1 MYRPLVAVDLTQN
14 VSIERCRKR
23 MEIYP
28 YSFLMFTERGVDDT
42 HVEKDLGRVRD
53 VVELLQR
60 LLKFVV
66 VIAAQ
71 GRYPRLY
78 FLNS

>member
-1 MYRPLVAVDLTQN
+1 MKPR
-14 VSIERCRKR
+14 RKS
-23 MEIYP
+23 MVIYP
-28 YSFLMFTERGVDDT
+28 YSFLMFTERSVDDT
-42 HVEKDLGRVRD
+42 HVEKDLGRVGD

-60 LLKFVV
+60 FLKFVV

>member
-1 MYRPLVAVDLTQN
+1 
-14 VSIERCRKR
+14 

-42 HVEKDLGRVRD
+42 HVEKDLGRLRD

>member
-1 MYRPLVAVDLTQN
+1 
-14 VSIERCRKR
+14 
-23 MEIYP
+23 
-28 YSFLMFTERGVDDT
+28 MFTERGVDDT

>member
-1 MYRPLVAVDLTQN
+1 MHHSVPGLALKGPTHSLLVL
-14 VSIERCRKR
+14 SKCR
-23 MEIYP
+23 
-28 YSFLMFTERGVDDT
+28 VDDT